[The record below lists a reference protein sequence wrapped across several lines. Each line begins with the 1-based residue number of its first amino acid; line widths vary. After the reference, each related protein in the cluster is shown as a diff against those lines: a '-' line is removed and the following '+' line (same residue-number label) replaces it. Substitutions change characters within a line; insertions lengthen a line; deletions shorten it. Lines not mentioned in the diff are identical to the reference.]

1 MCGVEMTGDLLRLDV
16 DGMSCAACVASVE
29 KIVGSVDSVKAVAV
43 NLALNSASIQLNK
56 SPTVEMVDGIIEVV
70 NKGGFLATR
79 QSESEPLR
87 ERMAQ
92 QVTNE
97 GRKAGLALLLALP
110 TIYLTMFSDDMGDF
124 AGFDARLFYAVIMT
138 LPVYFWSG
146 MSFHTNAWKSIR
158 RGTANMDVLIHLGT
172 SVAFFWSLAVVF
184 AGKFSQMPEIFTN
197 AEHVF
202 FDGVVFII
210 AFVLLGNYLEAA
222 AKLKATD
229 AIHSLMS
236 LQPNQARIVAEDDYT
251 EMVSTMVVK
260 PQSLIK
266 VLTGETIPIDGIL
279 EDCKASI
286 DESTMTGEAY
296 PIRKKSGEEVYA
308 GTIVLDGTI
317 FVRTT
322 KLADDSL
329 ISNIIRLVEDAQ
341 AGKAPIQKLVDK
353 ISAIFV
359 PVVVLLAIIGGLFW
373 ATIGHT
379 WVDNPMNSGFELALM
394 VIISTLVIACPCA
407 LGLATPIALVVG
419 TSVGAKHGL
428 LIKGIDALESV
439 HKCDVM
445 VVDKTGTV
453 TLGRPKVSHIEILDC
468 EVKEILSIAA
478 ALEQESNHPLS
489 AAIIASWSNVTK
501 EKVSISDIRTMP
513 GMGMV
518 GVFDGQIAAAG
529 NQELMSEVGV
539 VFTDEL
545 TQRIEKATNKGSS
558 MVFVCIGPRLLGWIE
573 FNDLVRD
580 TSSLAVKRAKQ
591 MGIEVVMLTGDNQ
604 QSAATVA
611 EKVGITTVIANVKPD
626 EKLGE
631 IKSLQ
636 NDGKKVIMVGDG
648 INDAAALSVADV
660 GIAMGAGSDIA
671 LDAADFVLIR
681 NDLIDAV
688 SSVELGKATMRRI
701 RSNLAWAFSYN
712 TLGIPLALGIMLPA
726 TGFLLPPAFAA
737 AAMALSSVSVVTNSL
752 ILRWWS
758 PVKL

>member
-70 NKGGFLATR
+70 NQGGFSATR

-110 TIYLTMFSDDMGDF
+110 TIYLTMFADDMGDF
-124 AGFDARLFYAVIMT
+124 AGFDARLFYALIMT

-184 AGKFSQMPEIFTN
+184 AGKCSQMPEIFTN

-236 LQPNQARIVAEDDYT
+236 LQPNQARTVAEDDYT
-251 EMVSTMVVK
+251 EMVSTLVVK

-501 EKVSISDIRTMP
+501 EKVSIDDIRTMP

-518 GVFDGQIAAAG
+518 GEFDGQIAAAG

-626 EKLGE
+626 DKVGE

>member
-29 KIVGSVDSVKAVAV
+29 KIVGNVDSVKAVAV
-43 NLALNSASIQLNK
+43 NLALNTASIQLNK
-56 SPTVEMVDGIIEVV
+56 SPTEEIVEGIIAVV
-70 NKGGFLATR
+70 KQGGFSATR
-79 QSESEPLR
+79 QSDSEPLR
-87 ERMAQ
+87 DRMAKL
-92 QVTNE
+92 VTNE

-110 TIYLTMFSDDMGDF
+110 TIYLTMFADDMGEF
-124 AGFDARLFYAVIMT
+124 AGFDARLFYALIMT

-158 RGTANMDVLIHLGT
+158 RGTSNMDVLIHLGT

-184 AGKFSQMPEIFTN
+184 AGKFSQMPDIFTN

-489 AAIIASWSNVTK
+489 GAIIASWSNVTK

-518 GVFDGQIAAAG
+518 GEFDGQIAAAG
-529 NQELMSEVGV
+529 NQELMNEVGV
-539 VFTDEL
+539 EFTDEL
-545 TQRIEKATNKGSS
+545 TQSIEKATNKGSS

-604 QSAATVA
+604 QSAATIA
-611 EKVGITTVIANVKPD
+611 EKVGITTIIANVKPD
-626 EKLGE
+626 EKVGE

-636 NDGKKVIMVGDG
+636 NDGKKVIMIGDG

-752 ILRWWS
+752 ILKWWS

>member
-70 NKGGFLATR
+70 NQGGFSATR

-92 QVTNE
+92 QVTSE

-110 TIYLTMFSDDMGDF
+110 TIYLTMFADDMGDF

-489 AAIIASWSNVTK
+489 SAIIASWSNVTK

-518 GVFDGQIAAAG
+518 GEFDGQIAAAG

>member
-70 NKGGFLATR
+70 NQGGFSATR

-110 TIYLTMFSDDMGDF
+110 TIYLTMFAEDMGDF
-124 AGFDARLFYAVIMT
+124 AGFDARLFYALIMT

-236 LQPNQARIVAEDDYT
+236 LQPNKARIVAEDDYT
-251 EMVSTMVVK
+251 EMVSTLVVK

-518 GVFDGQIAAAG
+518 GEFDGQIAAAG

-545 TQRIEKATNKGSS
+545 TQRMEKATNKGSS

>member
-70 NKGGFLATR
+70 NQGGFSATR

-110 TIYLTMFSDDMGDF
+110 TIYLTMFADDMGDF
-124 AGFDARLFYAVIMT
+124 AGFDARLFYALIMT

-251 EMVSTMVVK
+251 EMVSTLVVK

-518 GVFDGQIAAAG
+518 GEFDGQIAAAG

>member
-70 NKGGFLATR
+70 NQGGFSATR

-110 TIYLTMFSDDMGDF
+110 TIYLTMFADDMGDF
-124 AGFDARLFYAVIMT
+124 AGFDARLFYALIMT

-251 EMVSTMVVK
+251 EMVSTLVVK

-489 AAIIASWSNVTK
+489 AAIITSWSNVTK
-501 EKVSISDIRTMP
+501 EKVSIDDIRTMP

-518 GVFDGQIAAAG
+518 GEFDGQIAAAG

-626 EKLGE
+626 DKVGE

>member
-16 DGMSCAACVASVE
+16 GGMSCAACVASVE

-56 SPTVEMVDGIIEVV
+56 SPTEEIVDGIIEVV
-70 NKGGFLATR
+70 NQGGFSATR

-92 QVTNE
+92 QVTDE

-110 TIYLTMFSDDMGDF
+110 TIYLTMFADDMGEF
-124 AGFDARLFYAVIMT
+124 AGFDARLFYALIMT

-172 SVAFFWSLAVVF
+172 SVAFFWSLAVVL
-184 AGKFSQMPEIFTN
+184 AGNFSQMPDIFTN

-210 AFVLLGNYLEAA
+210 GFVLLGNYLEAA

-251 EMVSTMVVK
+251 EMVSTTVVK

-317 FVRTT
+317 FIRTT

-489 AAIIASWSNVTK
+489 AAIITSWSNVTK
-501 EKVSISDIRTMP
+501 EKVSIGDIRTMP

-518 GVFDGQIAAAG
+518 GEFDGQIAAAG
-529 NQELMSEVGV
+529 NQELMAEVGV

-545 TQRIEKATNKGSS
+545 NQRIEKATNKGSS

-626 EKLGE
+626 DKVGE

-701 RSNLAWAFSYN
+701 RTNLAWAFSYN
-712 TLGIPLALGIMLPA
+712 TLGIPLALGIMLPV

-752 ILRWWS
+752 ILRWWN
-758 PVKL
+758 PVKI

>member
-16 DGMSCAACVASVE
+16 GGMSCAACVASVE

-56 SPTVEMVDGIIEVV
+56 SPTEEIVDGIIEVV
-70 NKGGFLATR
+70 NQGGFSATR

-92 QVTNE
+92 QVSDE

-110 TIYLTMFSDDMGDF
+110 TIYLTMFADDMGGF
-124 AGFDARLFYAVIMT
+124 AGFDARLFYALIMT

-172 SVAFFWSLAVVF
+172 SVAFFWSLAVVL
-184 AGKFSQMPEIFTN
+184 AGNFSQMPEIFTN

-210 AFVLLGNYLEAA
+210 GFVLLGNYLEAA

-251 EMVSTMVVK
+251 EMVSTTVVK

-489 AAIIASWSNVTK
+489 AAIITSWSNVTK

-518 GVFDGQIAAAG
+518 GEFDGQIAAAG
-529 NQELMSEVGV
+529 NQELMAECGV
-539 VFTDEL
+539 EFNTEL
-545 TQRIEKATNKGSS
+545 NQSIEKATSKGSS
-558 MVFVCIGPRLLGWIE
+558 MVFVCIGSRLLGWIE

-611 EKVGITTVIANVKPD
+611 EKVGITKVIANVKPD
-626 EKLGE
+626 EKVGE

-701 RSNLAWAFSYN
+701 RTNLAWAFSYN
-712 TLGIPLALGIMLPA
+712 TLGIPLALGIMLPV

-752 ILRWWS
+752 ILRWWN
-758 PVKL
+758 PVKI